1 MPLPKTSSPISVIIF
16 LTNILLANSYSRG
29 PPESVCTSMKP
40 GHYGSSPQS
49 SAVPFQLAPE
59 GQLIEAGE
67 TLELVLKSTGSEQ
80 FKGFIVRAF
89 ESGSGNSYGTFEF
102 GSSTSP

>member
-1 MPLPKTSSPISVIIF
+1 
-16 LTNILLANSYSRG
+16 
-29 PPESVCTSMKP
+29 MKP
-40 GHYGSSPQS
+40 GHAGSSAQTSP
-49 SAVPFQLAPE
+49 VPFQLAPE
-59 GQLIEAGE
+59 EQLIEAGE

-102 GSSTSP
+102 GSPTSS

>member
-1 MPLPKTSSPISVIIF
+1 MTLSNTSSLIFSVIIF
-16 LTNILLANSYSRG
+16 LTNILLANSYPG
-29 PPESVCTSMKP
+29 GAPGSVCTTMMP
-40 GHYGSSPQS
+40 GHGFAAQSSP
-49 SAVPFQLAPE
+49 VPFQLAPD

-67 TLELVLKSTGSEQ
+67 TLNLVLKSTGSEK

-102 GSSTSP
+102 DSSTSP

>member
-1 MPLPKTSSPISVIIF
+1 MTLSKTSWLTSVIIF
-16 LTNILLANSYSRG
+16 LTNILLANSYSSG
-29 PPESVCTSMKP
+29 PPTSICNSMKP
-40 GHYGSSPQS
+40 GHGLAAQTSP
-49 SAVPFQLAPE
+49 VPFQLAPE

-67 TLELVLKSTGSEQ
+67 TLDLVLKSTGSEK

-102 GSSTSP
+102 DSSTSP

>member
-1 MPLPKTSSPISVIIF
+1 MTLSKTSSLTSVIIF

-29 PPESVCTSMKP
+29 PPIRICDSMTP
-40 GHYGSSPQS
+40 GHGQTIQSSP
-49 SAVPFQLAPE
+49 VPYQLAPE
-59 GQLIEAGE
+59 EQLIEAGE

-80 FKGFIVRAF
+80 FRGFIVRAF

-102 GSSTSP
+102 GSPTSS

>member
-1 MPLPKTSSPISVIIF
+1 MTLPKTSLLISVIIF
-16 LTNILLANSYSRG
+16 LTNILLANAYSSG
-29 PPESVCTSMKP
+29 PPTNACNSMTP
-40 GHYGSSPQS
+40 GHGRTIQS

-59 GQLIEAGE
+59 EQLIEAGE

-89 ESGSGNSYGTFEF
+89 ESGSGNSYGTFVF
-102 GSSTSP
+102 DSSTSP

>member
-1 MPLPKTSSPISVIIF
+1 MTVSKTSLLTSVIIF
-16 LTNILLANSYSRG
+16 LTNILLVNSRSNG
-29 PPESVCTSMKP
+29 APSGACNSMTP
-40 GHYGSSPQS
+40 GHGKTIQS

-59 GQLIEAGE
+59 EQLIEAGE

-102 GSSTSP
+102 DSSTSP

>member
-1 MPLPKTSSPISVIIF
+1 MLLSKTSSLTSVIIF
-16 LTNILLANSYSRG
+16 LTNILLANSYPG
-29 PPESVCTSMKP
+29 GAPGNVCTSMKP
-40 GHYGSSPQS
+40 GHGFDAQSSP
-49 SAVPFQLAPE
+49 VPFQLAPE

-67 TLELVLKSTGSEQ
+67 TLDLVLKSTGSEK

-102 GSSTSP
+102 DSSTSP

>member
-1 MPLPKTSSPISVIIF
+1 MI
-16 LTNILLANSYSRG
+16 
-29 PPESVCTSMKP
+29 P

-67 TLELVLKSTGSEQ
+67 TLELVLKSTGSEK

-89 ESGSGNSYGTFEF
+89 ESGSGNSFGTFEF
-102 GSSTSP
+102 DDETSP